1 MFDEIGLQ
9 CCDDTNG
16 KDHGMKSMSVS
27 TKALPTLTS
36 QKAENWEIQ
45 MAVPM
50 AARRDC
56 DE

>member
-1 MFDEIGLQ
+1 
-9 CCDDTNG
+9 
-16 KDHGMKSMSVS
+16 MKSMSVS
-27 TKALPTLTS
+27 SKALPTLTS